1 MAPHCGIWVD
11 YTSRNHVS
19 CLHIFSLRHV
29 SFSDMLTIPR
39 HIIPKCSVINNCRLH
54 QCFSSARSV
63 HSRPQSSASLIRTSR
78 YKIYEAVPS
87 PWYRCLERFLPY
99 AFLRGKQDGSLDT
112 MNVLPPSTVRGM
124 KVLDK
129 TAFKTTVQVPVLHIP
144 SAKISE
150 LGKCLNKKMF
160 KVVGIKPIAEIASDK
175 STKLLLLD
183 PIKCP
188 TVDSFTDE
196 EKTLMQNLGVDLDDW
211 QWHDIELLY
220 ENWTHSEVLRAI
232 LPKETDGIT
241 GFSSVGHI
249 LHLNLKDDVVDFKE
263 VIGNDL
269 WKTLTCI
276 KSLHD
281 L

>member
-1 MAPHCGIWVD
+1 
-11 YTSRNHVS
+11 
-19 CLHIFSLRHV
+19 
-29 SFSDMLTIPR
+29 
-39 HIIPKCSVINNCRLH
+39 
-54 QCFSSARSV
+54 
-63 HSRPQSSASLIRTSR
+63 
-78 YKIYEAVPS
+78 
-87 PWYRCLERFLPY
+87 
-99 AFLRGKQDGSLDT
+99 
-112 MNVLPPSTVRGM
+112 M

-129 TAFKTTVQVPVLHIP
+129 TAFKKTVQVPVLHIP

-196 EKTLMQNLGVDLDDW
+196 ENTLMQNLGVDLDDW
-211 QWHDIELLY
+211 QWHDIELSY
-220 ENWTHSEVLRAI
+220 ENWTHSEILRAI

-263 VIGNDL
+263 IIGNDL

>member
-1 MAPHCGIWVD
+1 MYKTRQIDV
-11 YTSRNHVS
+11 
-19 CLHIFSLRHV
+19 FSV
-29 SFSDMLTIPR
+29 
-39 HIIPKCSVINNCRLH
+39 CESVNYLM
-54 QCFSSARSV
+54 SV
-63 HSRPQSSASLIRTSR
+63 SRPQSSAKLIRTSR

-99 AFLRGKQDGSLDT
+99 TFLRGKQDASPDT
-112 MNVLPPSTVRGM
+112 MNMSPPSAVRGM

-129 TAFKTTVQVPVLHIP
+129 TAFKKTIQVPVLHIP
-144 SAKISE
+144 SARISE

-188 TVDSFTDE
+188 SVDSFTDE
-196 EKTLMQNLGVDLDDW
+196 EKTLMQKLGVDLDAW
-211 QWHDIELLY
+211 QWHDIELSYENWTHSEVLRAIKCPIDSFTDEEKTLMQKLGVDLDAWQWHDIELSY

-263 VIGNDL
+263 IIGNDL
-269 WKTLTCI
+269 
-276 KSLHD
+276 
-281 L
+281 